1 VLNEMN
7 AKTKELEG
15 QVALVT
21 GSAKNIGRAINLALS
36 DAGAKVVINALNSM
50 DEARALAEKIQS
62 SGGEAMVHAAD
73 IRDSD
78 AVAGMMK
85 AVAERFGG
93 LNILVNNAS
102 LRQLQPLESKTLEAW
117 REIYAVTVE
126 GAMLCA
132 VEALPYLRKCGNGT
146 VINISGIASQ
156 VGVKDRL
163 HAASANAA
171 LEGMA
176 RSLAHELAP
185 YAVTVNAI
193 SPGFIDTVRGATAGK
208 APASIAA
215 TGNLL
220 QRKGKPE
227 EIAAMVRALCGPA
240 GRYVTG
246 QTICVNGG
254 MYLT

>member
-1 VLNEMN
+1 MSGN
-7 AKTKELEG
+7 AKELHG

-21 GSAKNIGRAINLALS
+21 GSAKNIGRAINLALA
-36 DAGAKVVINALNSM
+36 DAGAKVVINALISA
-50 DEARALAEKIQS
+50 DEARALAEEIES
-62 SGGEAMVHAAD
+62 AGGEAMAHVAD
-73 IRDSD
+73 IRDPA
-78 AVAGMMK
+78 AVTKMMD

-102 LRQLQPLESKTLEAW
+102 LRQLQPLEEMTLERW

-132 VEALPYLRKCGNGT
+132 VAALPCLRKCGNGT

-185 YAVTVNAI
+185 YGVTANAI

-220 QRKGKPE
+220 KRKGKPE

>member
-1 VLNEMN
+1 MN

-102 LRQLQPLESKTLEAW
+102 LRQLQPLESMTLEAW

>member
-1 VLNEMN
+1 MN
-7 AKTKELEG
+7 HTDKPLAG

-21 GSAKNIGRAINLALS
+21 GSARNIGRAINLALA
-36 DAGAKVVINALNSM
+36 DAGARVVVNALTSVS
-50 DEARALAEKIQS
+50 EAEALAEEINER
-62 SGGEAMVHAAD
+62 GGEAMAHIAD
-73 IRDSD
+73 IRDPA
-78 AVAGMMK
+78 AVAGMMA

-102 LRQLQPLESKTLEAW
+102 LRQLQPLEDMTIERW

-126 GAMLCA
+126 GAVICVVA
-132 VEALPYLRKCGNGT
+132 ALPLLKKCGNGT

-185 YAVTVNAI
+185 YGVTANAV
-193 SPGFIDTVRGATAGK
+193 SPGLIDTVRGATAGK
-208 APASIAA
+208 PPASLSGAA
-215 TGNLL
+215 NLL
-220 QRKGKPE
+220 GRKGKPE
-227 EIAAMVRALCGPA
+227 EIAALVCALCGPA

-246 QTICVNGG
+246 QTICANGG

>member
-1 VLNEMN
+1 MNDN
-7 AKTKELEG
+7 AKELRS

-21 GSAKNIGRAINLALS
+21 GSAKNIGRAINLALA
-36 DAGAKVVINALNSM
+36 DAGAKVVINALNS
-50 DEARALAEKIQS
+50 DAEARILAEEIEAA
-62 SGGEAMVHAAD
+62 GGEAMACIAD
-73 IRDSD
+73 IREEK
-78 AVAGMMK
+78 AVAAMMQ

-102 LRQLQPLESKTLEAW
+102 LRQLQPLEEMTLARW

-126 GAMLCA
+126 GAMLCTVA
-132 VEALPYLRKCGNGT
+132 ALPLLRKCGNGT

-185 YAVTVNAI
+185 YNVTANAI

-220 QRKGKPE
+220 KRKGRPD

>member
-1 VLNEMN
+1 MTQ
-7 AKTKELEG
+7 KTMELEG

-21 GSAKNIGRAINLALS
+21 GSAKNIGRAINLALA
-36 DAGAKVVINALNSM
+36 DAGAKVVINALRSA
-50 DEARALAEKIQS
+50 DDARALAEEIEAG
-62 SGGEAMVHAAD
+62 GGEAMAHVAD
-73 IRDSD
+73 IRDPD
-78 AVAGMMK
+78 DVAGMMK
-85 AVAERFGG
+85 AAVERFGG

-102 LRQLQPLESKTLEAW
+102 LRQLQPLEEMTLERW

-126 GAMLCA
+126 GAMLCTVA
-132 VEALPYLRKCGNGT
+132 ALPYLRKCGNGT

-185 YAVTVNAI
+185 YGVTANAI

-220 QRKGKPE
+220 GRKGKPE

-240 GRYVTG
+240 GRYATG

>member
-1 VLNEMN
+1 MKGNG
-7 AKTKELEG
+7 KELRG

-21 GSAKNIGRAINLALS
+21 GSAKNIGRAINLALAN
-36 DAGAKVVINALNSM
+36 AGAKVVINALNSA
-50 DEARALAEKIQS
+50 DEARALADEIRS
-62 SGGEAMVHAAD
+62 AGGEAMAHIAD
-73 IRDSD
+73 IRDAE
-78 AVAGMMK
+78 AVAVMME

-102 LRQLQPLESKTLEAW
+102 LRQLQPLEEMTLERW

-126 GAMLCA
+126 GAMLCTVA
-132 VEALPYLRKCGNGT
+132 ALPYLKKCANGT

-176 RSLAHELAP
+176 RSLAHELAQ
-185 YAVTVNAI
+185 YGVTANAI

-215 TGNLL
+215 SGNLL

>member
-1 VLNEMN
+1 MGN
-7 AKTKELEG
+7 TRKELAG

-21 GSAKNIGRAINLALS
+21 GSAKNIGRAINLALA
-36 DAGAKVVINALNSM
+36 DAGARVVINALTSA
-50 DEARALAEKIQS
+50 DEARQLADEIEAA
-62 SGGEAMVHAAD
+62 GGEAMAHIAD
-73 IRDSD
+73 IRDS
-78 AVAGMMK
+78 K
-85 AVAERFGG
+85 AVKAMMAAAVERFGG

-102 LRQLQPLESKTLEAW
+102 LRQLQPLEDMTLENW

-126 GAMLCA
+126 GAVTCVVA
-132 VEALPYLRKCGNGT
+132 ALPHLRECGNGT
-146 VINISGIASQ
+146 VINISGVASQ

-185 YAVTVNAI
+185 YGITANAV
-193 SPGFIDTVRGATAGK
+193 SPGLIDTVRGATAGK
-208 APASIAA
+208 APASLAGAA
-215 TGNLL
+215 NLL
-220 QRKGKPE
+220 GRKGKPE
-227 EIAAMVRALCGPA
+227 EIAALVRALCGPA

-246 QTICVNGG
+246 QTICANGG

>member
-1 VLNEMN
+1 MV
-7 AKTKELEG
+7 KRSKELEG

-21 GSAKNIGRAINLALS
+21 GSARNIGRAINLALA
-36 DAGAKVVINALNSM
+36 DAGAKVVINALNSA
-50 DEARALAEKIQS
+50 DEARALAEEIEAA
-62 SGGEAMVHAAD
+62 GGEAMACIAD
-73 IRDSD
+73 IREES
-78 AVAGMMK
+78 AVADMMK
-85 AVAERFGG
+85 VVAKRFGG

-102 LRQLQPLESKTLEAW
+102 LRQLQPLEEMTLARW
-117 REIYAVTVE
+117 REIFAVTVE
-126 GAMLCA
+126 GAMLCTVA
-132 VEALPYLRKCGNGT
+132 ALPLLRKCGNGT

-185 YAVTVNAI
+185 YNVTANAI

-220 QRKGKPE
+220 KRKGRPE

-246 QTICVNGG
+246 QTICINGG

>member
-1 VLNEMN
+1 MKEN
-7 AKTKELEG
+7 AKELRG
-15 QVALVT
+15 QVALAT
-21 GSAKNIGRAINLALS
+21 GSAKNIGRAINLALA
-36 DAGAKVVINALNSM
+36 DAGAKVVINALNSAT
-50 DEARALAEKIQS
+50 EARILAEEIEAA
-62 SGGEAMVHAAD
+62 GGEAMACIAD
-73 IRDSD
+73 IRDEK
-78 AVAGMMK
+78 AVAAMMQ

-102 LRQLQPLESKTLEAW
+102 LRQLQPLAEMTLMRW

-126 GAMLCA
+126 GAMLCTVA
-132 VEALPYLRKCGNGT
+132 ALPLLRKCGNGT

-185 YAVTVNAI
+185 YGVTANAI

-220 QRKGKPE
+220 KRKGRPE

>member
-1 VLNEMN
+1 MN

-50 DEARALAEKIQS
+50 DEAHVLAEEILS

-102 LRQLQPLESKTLEAW
+102 LRQLQPLESMTLERW

-132 VEALPYLRKCGNGT
+132 VAALPYLRKCGNGT

-193 SPGFIDTVRGATAGK
+193 SPGFIDTVRGAAAGK